1 MGASGNG
8 AATRVLVIWAE
19 LKRSGTTVVS
29 KQAIDGRARVC
40 CCSRIASTR
49 SRPSVQRALH
59 TAHSTGSPLPHLHP
73 VDTHFQLIQRRALPR
88 TRCHQHVETHVPGY
102 SRRIA
107 CHGMQ
112 KGGCPAA
119 SVAKRVKGQTCQK
132 FKTCKRLPPTPV
144 ITQSV
149 WPLHFGTVKQS
160 EKSIRA
166 RLLYRGIRT

>member
-73 VDTHFQLIQRRALPR
+73 VETHFRLIQRRALPR
-88 TRCHQHVETHVPGY
+88 TRCHQHVETDVPGEDRVPWNPK
-102 SRRIA
+102 RRLA
-107 CHGMQ
+107 LLALQLLLG
-112 KGGCPAA
+112 AA
-119 SVAKRVKGQTCQK
+119 VKMTLQ
-132 FKTCKRLPPTPV
+132 
-144 ITQSV
+144 
-149 WPLHFGTVKQS
+149 
-160 EKSIRA
+160 
-166 RLLYRGIRT
+166 